1 VCYLESCSDFLGD
14 ADKPAMRPLA
24 CMHGQPVSSVLL
36 LFWRNLLAGELTEV
50 EPWVEQMEALVLK
63 SNSKQLQK
71 MELSVIKY

>member
-1 VCYLESCSDFLGD
+1 
-14 ADKPAMRPLA
+14 
-24 CMHGQPVSSVLL
+24 MHGQPVSSVLL